1 MKGNNYIQL
10 PILNSFNKGDNMKTD
25 NKKVNVKYFIT
36 TLVTVFIG
44 VGLISFLTVTLVG
57 LTGKDAATVYILN
70 ISLGMVVGII
80 SSTRNY
86 AKYLKPIQTINEHI
100 EKLNQ
105 KDLTYQTDEKKA
117 GSLSSIASSLNNL
130 STSWLTIIEET
141 KVYSEYLSESSLHAE
156 KAVVETNKGSEQIF
170 EVVKHVNQSM
180 TTQMQN
186 SLETTSA
193 IEEMAAGISKVADST
208 SSIAENSQLTLIES
222 NEGKKVIQQLKNQ
235 MESISSSMYE
245 LNQSIK
251 ELQSDSTS
259 IGQIVHT
266 IKQIAEQ
273 TNLLSLNASIEA
285 ARAGEQGRGFA
296 VVANEVGKLAQET
309 SSSAEKITTLV
320 SKIQTQTNQTVSSM
334 ETSQT
339 EVAEGTRI
347 VDTTS
352 DSFDKITILIDKITS
367 EIEEISAIA
376 EEIAAGSEEV
386 SASIHEVSSNSNV
399 LADETNDIFTLMNTQ
414 KETLEILEKVGSDNT
429 MAIQQID
436 QQVNKFKLS

>member
-1 MKGNNYIQL
+1 
-10 PILNSFNKGDNMKTD
+10 MKTD
-25 NKKVNVKYFIT
+25 NKKENTNIKYFIT
-36 TLVTVFIG
+36 TLVTVLIG
-44 VGLISFLTVTLVG
+44 VGLISFLTVTIVG
-57 LTGKDAATVYILN
+57 LTGKDAATVYMLN
-70 ISLGMVVGII
+70 ISLGMMVGVI

-86 AKYLKPIQTINEHI
+86 LKYLKPINAINQHI

-130 STSWLTIIEET
+130 SLNWLAIIEET
-141 KVYSEYLSESSLHAE
+141 KKSSENLSESSLEAKE
-156 KAVVETNKGSEQIF
+156 AVAGTSKESEHIF
-170 EVVKHVNQSM
+170 EVVKHVSQSM
-180 TTQMQN
+180 TAQMQS
-186 SLETTSA
+186 SLESSSA

-208 SSIAENSQLTLIES
+208 SFIAENSHHTLTES
-222 NEGKKVIQQLKNQ
+222 NEGKRVIQQLKNQ

-266 IKQIAEQ
+266 IKGIAEQ

-309 SSSAEKITTLV
+309 SKSAEKITTLV
-320 SKIQTQTNQTVSSM
+320 DKIQTQTNQTVYSM

-347 VDTTS
+347 VDATS
-352 DSFDKITILIDKITS
+352 ESFDKIAGLIDKITS
-367 EIEEISAIA
+367 EIEEISVIS
-376 EEIAAGSEEV
+376 EEIATGSEEV
-386 SASIHEVSSNSNV
+386 SAIIQVVSSNSSV
-399 LADETNDIFTLMNTQ
+399 LADETNEIFTLVNKQ
-414 KETLEILEKVGSDNT
+414 KETMEVLEKVGIQNAI
-429 MAIQQID
+429 AIQQIA
-436 QQVNKFKLS
+436 QHVNKFKVS

>member
-1 MKGNNYIQL
+1 
-10 PILNSFNKGDNMKTD
+10 MKTE
-25 NKKVNVKYFIT
+25 NKKENTNLKYFIT
-36 TLVTVFIG
+36 TLITVLIG
-44 VGLISFLTVTLVG
+44 VWLISFLTVSIVG

-70 ISLGMVVGII
+70 ISLGMMVGVI

-86 AKYLKPIQTINEHI
+86 LKYLKPITAINHHI

-130 STSWLTIIEET
+130 SLNWLAIIEET
-141 KVYSEYLSESSLHAE
+141 KKSSENLSESSLEAKE
-156 KAVVETNKGSEQIF
+156 AVAGTSKESDHIF

-180 TTQMQN
+180 SAQMQS
-186 SLETTSA
+186 SLESSSA

-208 SSIAENSQLTLIES
+208 SSIAENSHHTLTES
-222 NEGKKVIQQLKNQ
+222 NEGKRVIQQLKNQ
-235 MESISSSMYE
+235 MESISLSMYE

-266 IKQIAEQ
+266 IKGIAEQ

-309 SSSAEKITTLV
+309 SKSAEKITTLV
-320 SKIQTQTNQTVSSM
+320 DKIQRQTNQTVYSM

-339 EVAEGTRI
+339 EVTEGTRI
-347 VDTTS
+347 VDATS
-352 DSFDKITILIDKITS
+352 ESFDKIAGLIDKITS
-367 EIEEISAIA
+367 EIEEISVIS

-386 SASIHEVSSNSNV
+386 SAIIQVVSGNSSV
-399 LADETNDIFTLMNTQ
+399 LANETNEIFTLVNKQ
-414 KETLEILEKVGSDNT
+414 KETMEVLEKVGIQNAI
-429 MAIQQID
+429 AIQQIA
-436 QQVNKFKLS
+436 QHVNKFKVS

>member
-1 MKGNNYIQL
+1 
-10 PILNSFNKGDNMKTD
+10 MKTD
-25 NKKVNVKYFIT
+25 NKKENTNIKYFIT
-36 TLVTVFIG
+36 TLVTVLIG
-44 VGLISFLTVTLVG
+44 VGLISFLTVTIVG
-57 LTGKDAATVYILN
+57 LTGKDAATVYMLN
-70 ISLGMVVGII
+70 ISLGMMVGVI

-86 AKYLKPIQTINEHI
+86 LKYLKPINAINQHI

-130 STSWLTIIEET
+130 SLNWLAIIEET
-141 KVYSEYLSESSLHAE
+141 KKSSENLSESSLEAKE
-156 KAVVETNKGSEQIF
+156 AVAGTSKESDHIF

-180 TTQMQN
+180 SAQMQS
-186 SLETTSA
+186 SLESSSA

-208 SSIAENSQLTLIES
+208 SSIAENSHHTLTES
-222 NEGKKVIQQLKNQ
+222 NEGKRVIQQLKNQ
-235 MESISSSMYE
+235 MESISLSMYE

-266 IKQIAEQ
+266 IKGIAEQ

-309 SSSAEKITTLV
+309 SKSAEKITTLV
-320 SKIQTQTNQTVSSM
+320 DKIQTQTNQTVYSM

-347 VDTTS
+347 VDATS
-352 DSFDKITILIDKITS
+352 ESFDKIAGLIDKITS
-367 EIEEISAIA
+367 EIEEISVIS

-386 SASIHEVSSNSNV
+386 SAIIQVVSSNSSV
-399 LADETNDIFTLMNTQ
+399 LADETNEIFTLVNKQ
-414 KETLEILEKVGSDNT
+414 KETMEVLEKVGIQNAI
-429 MAIQQID
+429 AIQQIA
-436 QQVNKFKLS
+436 QHVNKFKVS